1 MSWRFSE
8 TIVHAMR
15 AGILVLFIDVF
26 QVSGMVPGTSNGL
39 NINAEYENERWVVF
53 VGILFDGS

>member
-1 MSWRFSE
+1 MEAFDNLGVTELDVGLKFDSCRKMSWRFSE

-26 QVSGMVPGTSNGL
+26 QVSGMVPGT
-39 NINAEYENERWVVF
+39 
-53 VGILFDGS
+53 